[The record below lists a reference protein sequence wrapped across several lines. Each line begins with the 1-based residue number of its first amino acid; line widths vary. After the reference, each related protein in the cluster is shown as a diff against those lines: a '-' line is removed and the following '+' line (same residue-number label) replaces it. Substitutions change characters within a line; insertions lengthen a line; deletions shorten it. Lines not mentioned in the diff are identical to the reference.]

1 MTTIILATYITLEGV
16 DFAGVGDSHDHFRIN
31 HPYIC
36 VCVCVW
42 IHNDYIKV
50 IVISYQYLSSL
61 MDVEQSKKSKKVV
74 SKTVNIAK
82 SWLPHLVYTLPLFN
96 PLVHKKA
103 T

>member
-50 IVISYQYLSSL
+50 IVIS
-61 MDVEQSKKSKKVV
+61 
-74 SKTVNIAK
+74 
-82 SWLPHLVYTLPLFN
+82 
-96 PLVHKKA
+96 
-103 T
+103 